1 GRKPFGDVLI
11 IGAGSGSD
19 VARALQWGASHID
32 AVEIDPVILGLGN
45 KDHPDHPY
53 QDARVTPHL
62 NDGRNFLRTTDK
74 KYDLII
80 YALVDSLVLHSSYS
94 NIRLESYLFTDEAF
108 RDVKSRL
115 KPDGLF
121 AMYNYFR
128 KGWIVARLEKG
139 LEIVFGEKP
148 LVFTLPYKDKV
159 NPDDS
164 GGFTLFISGSADALK
179 PIREAFERKPA
190 YWLSYDKPPS
200 PSTPNGFNQQPPPR
214 KEKDWERYGLAT
226 VVRPENLEVATDDYP
241 FLYLR
246 ERMIPMQPSLSG
258 MGVMAF
264 LSLALILLF
273 LPRSSAQGMRF
284 GFSGRMF
291 FLGAGFMLIETK
303 AVVNMA
309 ILFGGT
315 WMVNT
320 IVFFAVLVMILP
332 ANLFVLAV
340 KPERLWFYY
349 LGLIV
354 SLALNALVPMNTFLG
369 MEQPLRT
376 IGSCALVFAP
386 ILFAAVIFAV
396 SFSRSADPGR
406 DFGAN
411 IAGAILGG
419 LAENTSMILGFQ
431 YLMLVGLGFYLLS

>member
-1 GRKPFGDVLI
+1 GAGGGLLVMVVARGVVGPGQELGRALNRLPNRVAAYTVNIFGSVVGIVLFALYSWYQMTPLWWVLPVVVGILYFLLVHRLVRGFVDIVLQLFLLALVVAMASLTSGEYPVRVAVASLAQKLGIHYEAGVPAQGQHLWSPYYRIDYDYPPRREIFVNLIGHQMMWGLDRTYQAYALPHLFNRDAGRKPFGDVLI

-159 NPDDS
+159 N
-164 GGFTLFISGSADALK
+164 
-179 PIREAFERKPA
+179 
-190 YWLSYDKPPS
+190 
-200 PSTPNGFNQQPPPR
+200 
-214 KEKDWERYGLAT
+214 
-226 VVRPENLEVATDDYP
+226 
-241 FLYLR
+241 
-246 ERMIPMQPSLSG
+246 
-258 MGVMAF
+258 
-264 LSLALILLF
+264 
-273 LPRSSAQGMRF
+273 
-284 GFSGRMF
+284 
-291 FLGAGFMLIETK
+291 
-303 AVVNMA
+303 
-309 ILFGGT
+309 
-315 WMVNT
+315 
-320 IVFFAVLVMILP
+320 
-332 ANLFVLAV
+332 
-340 KPERLWFYY
+340 
-349 LGLIV
+349 
-354 SLALNALVPMNTFLG
+354 
-369 MEQPLRT
+369 
-376 IGSCALVFAP
+376 
-386 ILFAAVIFAV
+386 
-396 SFSRSADPGR
+396 
-406 DFGAN
+406 
-411 IAGAILGG
+411 
-419 LAENTSMILGFQ
+419 
-431 YLMLVGLGFYLLS
+431 